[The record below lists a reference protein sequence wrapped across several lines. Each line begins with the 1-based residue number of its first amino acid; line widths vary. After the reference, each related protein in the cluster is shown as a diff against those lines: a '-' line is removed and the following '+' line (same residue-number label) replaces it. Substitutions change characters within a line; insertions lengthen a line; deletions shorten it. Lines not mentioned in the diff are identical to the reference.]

1 MLVALA
7 GGVLLALGLGHG
19 TATAQ
24 DAQTQS
30 EQGVRGT
37 LTVDG
42 EPVAGVVVNVF
53 TDDGR
58 PVGSA
63 ESGPDGT
70 WFVAVPGAGDYRVE
84 LDVSTLPSGVVPARG
99 NVREPSVPLGRS
111 SNILFPLTTGTAAP
125 PSPTDTPPGGEPGD
139 PEVVPDDP
147 EAGVGVVSG
156 SGRLSRVVGHVY
168 SGIHLGLII
177 ALAGLG
183 LSLIFGTMGLINF
196 AHGELV
202 SFGALMALLFHVI
215 GVFGFHLPLLVAA
228 PVAVALG
235 ALFGYLQD
243 RFFWGWLRRRGTG
256 LVAMMIISI
265 GVALI
270 LRNAYQ
276 YYFGSRRQLYRDFA
290 SQTPIEIGPLLVPPR
305 NLIIDLV
312 AIAVLLAVT
321 LALLLTRLGKAT
333 RAVADNPALA
343 AASGIN
349 VDRIIRLVWAIG
361 AGLAALAGIFL
372 AMQEGASF
380 IAGFQILLL
389 VFAAVIVGGLGT
401 AFGAVVGA
409 LIVGLF
415 IQVST
420 LWIPDEFKYVAALAL
435 LIVVLLV
442 RPQGI
447 LGRRVRVG

>member
-1 MLVALA
+1 MLAGLV
-7 GGVLLALGLGHG
+7 GGVLLVLGLGAG
-19 TATAQ
+19 AALAQ
-24 DAQTQS
+24 EE

-37 LTVDG
+37 LTHDDQ
-42 EPVAGVVVNVF
+42 PVPGVVINVF
-53 TDDGR
+53 TADGR

-70 WFVAVPGAGDYRVE
+70 WFVAVPAAGDYRVE
-84 LDVSTLPSGVVPARG
+84 LDESSLPAGVVAARG
-99 NVREPSVPLGRS
+99 SVREPSVPIGRS
-111 SNILFPLTTGTAAP
+111 SNILFPLASGTAAP
-125 PSPTDTPPGGEPGD
+125 GTPTDTPPGQQSPDGDVIPED
-139 PEVVPDDP
+139 PE
-147 EAGVGVVSG
+147 EGVGVLAG
-156 SGRLSRVVGHVY
+156 QGRLSRVVSHVY

-183 LSLIFGTMGLINF
+183 LSLVFGTMGLINF
-196 AHGELV
+196 SHGEMV
-202 SFGALMALLFHVI
+202 SFGALMAVVFHVI
-215 GVFGFHLPLLVAA
+215 GVFGFQLPLLVAT

-256 LVAMMIISI
+256 LIAMMIISI
-265 GVALI
+265 GVALL
-270 LRNAYQ
+270 LRNGFQ
-276 YYFGSRRQLYRDFA
+276 YYFGSRRQVYRDFA
-290 SQTPIEIGPLLVPPR
+290 SQSPIEIGPLLVPPR
-305 NLIIDLV
+305 NLIIDAV

-361 AGLAALAGIFL
+361 GGLAALAGILL

-420 LWIPDEFKYVAALAL
+420 LWIPEEFKYVAALAL

-447 LGRRVRVG
+447 LGRQVRVG